1 MAIVYAGL
9 GSNIGNRAGYLASA
23 RDLIV
28 SDAGAIIIAETSISE
43 TRPVDHTDQPLFMN
57 QIIKIEAAAD
67 PESLLCSFKEIEKKL
82 GRKKRFSKGP
92 REIDIDILLYDNIVY
107 NSEKLVIP
115 HPEIFK
121 RGFVLEHLVELD
133 PELEDPV
140 THKKYREVL
149 CSGCY
154 KKH

>member
-9 GSNIGNRAGYLASA
+9 GSNLGNRAGYIALA

-28 SDAGAIIIAETSISE
+28 SDAGAIIIAESSISE
-43 TRPVDHTDQPLFMN
+43 TRPVDYVDQPLFIN
-57 QIIKIEAAAD
+57 QIIKIETDAD
-67 PESLLCSFKEIEKKL
+67 PETLLKFFKKIEKKL

-107 NSEKLVIP
+107 NSKNLVIP
-115 HPEIFK
+115 HAEILN
-121 RGFVLEHLVELD
+121 RGFVLEHLVELA

-149 CSGCY
+149 NNGCY
-154 KKH
+154 

>member
-9 GSNIGNRAGYLASA
+9 GSNLGNRAEYIALA

-28 SDAGAIIIAETSISE
+28 SDAGAIIIAESSISE
-43 TRPVDHTDQPLFMN
+43 TRPVDYVDQPLFLN
-57 QIIKIEAAAD
+57 QIIKIKTDAD
-67 PESLLCSFKEIEKKL
+67 PETLLKYFKDIEKKL

-92 REIDIDILLYDNIVY
+92 REIDIDILLYDNIIY
-107 NSEKLVIP
+107 NSKNLVIP
-115 HPEIFK
+115 HGEILK

-140 THKKYREVL
+140 THKKYRGVL
-149 CSGCY
+149 NNGFY
-154 KKH
+154 

>member
-9 GSNIGNRAGYLASA
+9 GSNLGNRAGYIALA

-28 SDAGAIIIAETSISE
+28 SDAGGIIIAESSISE
-43 TRPVDHTDQPLFMN
+43 TRPVDFVDQPMFIN
-57 QIIKIEAAAD
+57 QIIKIETDAD
-67 PESLLCSFKEIEKKL
+67 PESLLKSFKDIEKKL

-92 REIDIDILLYDNIVY
+92 REIDIDILLYDNIIY
-107 NSEKLVIP
+107 NSENLVIP
-115 HPEIFK
+115 HAEILK
-121 RGFVLEHLVELD
+121 RGFIIEHLVELD